1 MHRPNSRP
9 RLSPLLPALAALLCT
24 PFHTAAAADE
34 LATSVAADY
43 PRLEALFRHF
53 HANPELSMQEFKT
66 SDRIAAEL
74 QAEGYEVTR
83 GIAKTG
89 LVGILRNGKG
99 PVVMIRADMDGLPVQ
114 EKTGLPYA
122 SRVRQLNLDRVDMPV
137 MHACGHD
144 MHITSLLGVAR
155 QLKARRAD
163 WRGTVMLLAQPAE
176 ENLDGAY
183 SMVADNLYGRVGRPD
198 FALALHVISKY
209 PAGKVTFTNGLM
221 FSSADTVSIRVHGI
235 ATHGAAP
242 HLGRDPVVI
251 ASQIVVALQT
261 IVTREV
267 SPLEPAIITIGS
279 FHSGTAPNVISDNAL
294 LELTVRSNSASTRE
308 LLLRSIERVAINTA
322 RAAGLPEDKLPDV
335 TVAPR
340 GAPPTIND
348 AALAQR
354 VRAAMQAKLPPDAI
368 VEYVQTDMGA
378 EDFPYLVDVSPPIPS
393 VYFVVGGTPQA
404 DLDAGNWTGHH
415 SPLFR
420 IEPESSIKAGV
431 EAMTIAALELLGR
444 P

>member
-1 MHRPNSRP
+1 MTTAPGLAHLGLPC
-9 RLSPLLPALAALLCT
+9 LVGLLVALGLPAARAENLAA
-24 PFHTAAAADE
+24 DI
-34 LATSVAADY
+34 ATDY
-43 PRLEALFRHF
+43 PRLEAIFHHF

-66 SDRIAAEL
+66 SGRIAAEL
-74 QAEGYEVTR
+74 EAEGYEVTR

-89 LVGILRNGKG
+89 LVGILRNGEG

-114 EKTGLPYA
+114 EKTGLAYA
-122 SRVRQLNLDRVDMPV
+122 STVRQVNLDGVDMPV

-155 QLKARRAD
+155 QLKARKAE

-198 FALALHVISKY
+198 YALALHVISKY
-209 PAGKVTFTNGLM
+209 PAGKIAFTEGTM
-221 FSSADTVSIRVHGI
+221 FSGADTVSIKVHGI

-242 HLGRDPVVI
+242 HLGRDPIVI

-261 IVTREV
+261 IVTRDI
-267 SPLEPAIITIGS
+267 SPLEPAIITVGS

-294 LELTVRSNSASTRE
+294 LEITVRFNSEATRE
-308 LLLRSIERVAINTA
+308 PLLRGIERVAINTA
-322 RAAGLPEDKLPDV
+322 RAAGMPEDKLPEV
-335 TVAPR
+335 RVAPHR
-340 GAPPTIND
+340 SPVTAND
-348 AALAQR
+348 PELARR
-354 VRAAMQAKLPPDAI
+354 VRAAMEARMPATSFT
-368 VEYVQTDMGA
+368 EWNQTDMGA
-378 EDFPYLVDVSPPIPS
+378 EDFPYLVNVTPPIPS
-393 VYFVVGGTPQA
+393 VYFVIGGTPQA
-404 DLDAGNWTGHH
+404 DLDAGNWAGHH

-420 IEPESSIKAGV
+420 IEPESSIKGGV
-431 EAMTIAALELLGR
+431 EAMTVAALELLGK